1 MILHGSRCTE
11 PVNFRGSSPIAQ
23 VELITHLR
31 HSWVPHP
38 PVAVPLEDLQGLGAV
53 IYGDIIPKNL
63 GLVLVEYGLTWFNRD
78 YSGET

>member
-1 MILHGSRCTE
+1 MGF
-11 PVNFRGSSPIAQ
+11 NG
-23 VELITHLR
+23 
-31 HSWVPHP
+31 
-38 PVAVPLEDLQGLGAV
+38 DLMVIYGDLMV